1 MYTLSQNQNAI
12 HMLEQNIDKINWTV
26 LNINPNAISLLVQN
40 IDKIDWNT
48 ILNKPNIF
56 YMNKPTKG
64 AQC

>member
-1 MYTLSQNQNAI
+1 
-12 HMLEQNIDKINWTV
+12 MLEQNIDKINWTV